1 MNLKRKMHMEFL
13 CYFIRVHTP
22 RLSHHKYKHYKC
34 ICIMYIVY
42 KINMN
47 MSAVCCS
54 VLSKAHMK
62 QMPGTYLSENYAKFA
77 IICWNST

>member
-1 MNLKRKMHMEFL
+1 
-13 CYFIRVHTP
+13 
-22 RLSHHKYKHYKC
+22 
-34 ICIMYIVY
+34 MYIVY